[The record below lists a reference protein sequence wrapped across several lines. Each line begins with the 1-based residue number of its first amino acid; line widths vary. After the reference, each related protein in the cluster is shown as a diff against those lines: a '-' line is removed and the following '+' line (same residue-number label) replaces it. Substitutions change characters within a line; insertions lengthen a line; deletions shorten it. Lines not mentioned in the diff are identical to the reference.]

1 MLFFHG
7 NLLPAFL
14 LLGFLTSCAGQQAEP
29 AKEQSVT
36 PETVAAVSVIGD
48 ELVIDVIA
56 RSVIR
61 GKDTRLDVSSWR
73 MNDGFRSL
81 LESGA
86 AARGKEARSFRL
98 DPQAL
103 EKVLHLRE
111 NRWRKT
117 VGRYNQALL
126 DFLFR
131 EAQAQGIRHFFLLTK
146 IDAPE
151 RFPLHKGSAGI
162 YCADLKGKI
171 PRAYAYF
178 GFDFSFWN
186 VAERK
191 RAYQQEVN
199 PGLTQEMQFADCK
212 EVVELKDPVDALKEP
227 VLHTMELL
235 VEKLFANM
243 HWEKKAP

>member
-1 MLFFHG
+1 ML
-7 NLLPAFL
+7 LYQKCLPFL
-14 LLGFLTSCAGQQAEP
+14 LLAALLFSCAGQEP
-29 AKEQSVT
+29 RAAAVPT
-36 PETVAAVSVIGD
+36 APERVAAISVIGD
-48 ELVIDVIA
+48 ELVVDVIA

-61 GKDTRLDVSSWR
+61 GKQSTLDVSAWK
-73 MNDGFRSL
+73 MNEVFRKL
-81 LESGA
+81 LEEGA
-86 AARGKEARSFRL
+86 AARGKEAHSLKL
-98 DPQAL
+98 DPKAF

-117 VGRYNQALL
+117 VGRYSQALL

-131 EAQAQGIRHFFLLTK
+131 EAEAQGIQAFFLLTR

-162 YCADLKGKI
+162 YCADRKDKL

-178 GFDFSFWN
+178 GFDFSYWN
-186 VAERK
+186 VAER
-191 RAYQQEVN
+191 RRVYQQEVN
-199 PGLTQEMQFADCK
+199 PGHTQEMLFADCK
-212 EVVELKDPVDALKEP
+212 EVVDIKDPVGALREP
-227 VLHTMELL
+227 VAHTMELL